1 MGWKQDKLYQEYLE
15 SGYKEWESV
24 AWKKLKGTPFLVQKS
39 YNGSEDSNEDCKGY
53 SCPLYPFHPHN
64 ENRLKLHKKPTFS
77 FSKQP
82 KDSQTDMST
91 SKQERKP

>member
-1 MGWKQDKLYQEYLE
+1 MGMIKGQNEYRKFKEGKNLTHKQAILAQCF
-15 SGYKEWESV
+15 V
-24 AWKKLKGTPFLVQKS
+24 C
-39 YNGSEDSNEDCKGY
+39 NGSEDSNEDCKGY
-53 SCPLYPFHPHN
+53 SCPLYLFHPHN